1 MKKWMK
7 FVSIVIALM
16 MLMAIVPCAVSE
28 EDASL
33 ELAAVD
39 DADLEPDIPVVPA
52 TGTETDEA
60 ETEIEYSNDMDI
72 SPTAVGKEDI
82 LVKLEEQGYVYL
94 STSGKEFTV
103 YADPVREKEA
113 CKVVKDGSS
122 VLLVDGYENDMLHV
136 RFADQAG
143 SEYNGYIGM
152 GSFVLMTADEVAF
165 TAEAFGLK
173 TVTVNGVVLY
183 ETEVLIE
190 EPTIIEDDVDIVPDD
205 VAIEVEVPV
214 DEEKADDKQPVETV
228 KEDHVDDILVENNDD
243 AVIDVDEE
251 ADDNTS
257 DDIIP
262 QEDAPAAVPAEVEGK
277 KTDETPANEDP
288 DNKEP
293 EGEPSV
299 EVVKAED
306 ENQPN
311 ETPSEEELD
320 ETADTTDDQGEPS
333 SDEEAADDV
342 NGTPAEE
349 LKAEENKADS
359 EQDKD
364 EAPLEETPV
373 DETGDPENEAE
384 EAVDDVNDTPAEEL
398 KAEENKADSEQDK
411 DEASPEETPDD
422 ETGDPENE
430 AEEEPVEEEP
440 EVDINP
446 EIEAE
451 ITDGGYALVKAGSKL
466 YDCLFRYRASAKED
480 TVVMILF
487 RTLDDDGNDI
497 YMIRYWCESMNSLD
511 GGSIRLYA
519 DGAVSVDDVEGTYEV
534 DYSMMDIVK

>member
-28 EDASL
+28 EDAAL
-33 ELAAVD
+33 EQAAVD
-39 DADLEPDIPVVPA
+39 VADLEPDIPVVPA
-52 TGTETDEA
+52 TGTDTDEA
-60 ETEIEYSNDMDI
+60 ETEIEYSNEMDI

-82 LVKLEEQGYVYL
+82 LVKLAEQGYVYL

-173 TVTVNGVVLY
+173 TVEVNGVVLY
-183 ETEVLIE
+183 ETEVLIK
-190 EPTIIEDDVDIVPDD
+190 EPTIIEDDVVIVPDD
-205 VAIEVEVPV
+205 VAIEVEAPV

-262 QEDAPAAVPAEVEGK
+262 QEEAPATVPAEVENK
-277 KTDETPANEDP
+277 KTDETPANE
-288 DNKEP
+288 EP

-306 ENQPN
+306 ENKPN
-311 ETPSEEELD
+311 ETPSEEEPD
-320 ETADTTDDQGEPS
+320 ETAGTTDDQGEPS
-333 SDEEAADDV
+333 SAEEAA
-342 NGTPAEE
+342 
-349 LKAEENKADS
+349 
-359 EQDKD
+359 
-364 EAPLEETPV
+364 
-373 DETGDPENEAE
+373 
-384 EAVDDVNDTPAEEL
+384 DDVNDTPAEEL

-411 DEASPEETPDD
+411 DEAPREETPDDETGDPENEAEEAADDVNDTPAEELKAEENKADSEQDKDEAPPEETPDD

-466 YDCLFRYRASAKED
+466 YDCLFKYRASAKED

>member
-333 SDEEAADDV
+333 SDEEA
-342 NGTPAEE
+342 
-349 LKAEENKADS
+349 
-359 EQDKD
+359 
-364 EAPLEETPV
+364 
-373 DETGDPENEAE
+373 
-384 EAVDDVNDTPAEEL
+384 VDDVNDTPAEEL

>member
-28 EDASL
+28 EDAAL
-33 ELAAVD
+33 EQAAVD
-39 DADLEPDIPVVPA
+39 VADLEPDIPVVPA

-82 LVKLEEQGYVYL
+82 LVKLAEQGYVYL

-228 KEDHVDDILVENNDD
+228 KEEHVDDILVENNDD

-262 QEDAPAAVPAEVEGK
+262 QEEAPATVPAEVENK

-288 DNKEP
+288 DNEEP

-306 ENQPN
+306 ENKPN

-333 SDEEAADDV
+333 SD
-342 NGTPAEE
+342 
-349 LKAEENKADS
+349 
-359 EQDKD
+359 
-364 EAPLEETPV
+364 
-373 DETGDPENEAE
+373 E